1 MGKHFETMKTS
12 VPYRDLEPAANEEM
26 EILPLAHNIP
36 CETITEI
43 TPEIV
48 QIIANMKA
56 RLEKPF
62 AQKKGMAMGVALAHP
77 QVCEDRPL
85 RLFVAR
91 EGKLAGTVFINPE
104 ITFTAEPYKAR
115 EGCLSFPTMPEVIVE
130 RFKKIGYRYF
140 DIYGQ
145 EQTGELWDF
154 QAEVFQHEV
163 QHLDG
168 LNIYGWEKEKFVKI
182 AEDQIAQEAAPSEA
196 QSNDENN

>member
-1 MGKHFETMKTS
+1 MKTS
-12 VPYRDLEPAANEEM
+12 VMFKDLYPEPNADL
-26 EILPLAHNIP
+26 EILPLAHNKP

-62 AQKKGMAMGVALAHP
+62 VQKKGMAMGMALAHP
-77 QVCEDRPL
+77 QVEEDRPL

-91 EGKLAGTVFINPE
+91 EGKLAGTVCINPE

-115 EGCLSFPTMPEVIVE
+115 EGCLSFPTMPEVVVD

-145 EQTGELWDF
+145 EQTGELWDL
-154 QAEVFQHEV
+154 QAEIFQHEV
-163 QHLDG
+163 EHLAG
-168 LNIYGWEKEKFVKI
+168 FNIYGWEKEKFVKI
-182 AEDQIAQEAAPSEA
+182 AEDQIAEEAAQVEA
-196 QSNDENN
+196 QKNDENN